1 MAQKGAN
8 TIVIEGRNNLVN
20 VVNNCIEIGIPASM
34 VSIMLENILNDL
46 NTNVQKVIEQEQKDY
61 ENQIEIENQQV
72 EYVPEEENGL
82 EQNEVVD

>member
-72 EYVPEEENGL
+72 EYVPEETYEVEEN
-82 EQNEVVD
+82 EAS

>member
-1 MAQKGAN
+1 MAKKGAN

-20 VVNNCIEIGIPASM
+20 TVNNCIETGIPASM

-61 ENQIEIENQQV
+61 ENQIEIENQQAT
-72 EYVPEEENGL
+72 YVPEETYEVEEN
-82 EQNEVVD
+82 EAS

>member
-1 MAQKGAN
+1 MAKKGAN

-20 VVNNCIEIGIPASM
+20 AVNNCIETGIPASM

-61 ENQIEIENQQV
+61 ENQIKIENQQAT
-72 EYVPEEENGL
+72 YVPEETYEVEEN
-82 EQNEVVD
+82 EAS

>member
-1 MAQKGAN
+1 MAKKGAN

-20 VVNNCIEIGIPASM
+20 AINNCIEIGIPASM

-61 ENQIEIENQQV
+61 ENQIEIENQQAT
-72 EYVPEEENGL
+72 YVPEETYEVEEN
-82 EQNEVVD
+82 EAS

>member
-1 MAQKGAN
+1 MAKKGAN

-72 EYVPEEENGL
+72 EYVPEETYEVEEN
-82 EQNEVVD
+82 EAS

>member
-1 MAQKGAN
+1 MAKKGAN

-61 ENQIEIENQQV
+61 ENQIEIENQQAT
-72 EYVPEEENGL
+72 YVPEETYEVEEN
-82 EQNEVVD
+82 EAS

>member
-1 MAQKGAN
+1 MAKKGAN

-20 VVNNCIEIGIPASM
+20 AVNNCIETGIPASM

-61 ENQIEIENQQV
+61 ENQIEIENQQAT
-72 EYVPEEENGL
+72 YVPEETYEVEEN
-82 EQNEVVD
+82 EAS

>member
-1 MAQKGAN
+1 MAKKGAN

-46 NTNVQKVIEQEQKDY
+46 NTNVQKVI
-61 ENQIEIENQQV
+61 
-72 EYVPEEENGL
+72 
-82 EQNEVVD
+82 

>member
-1 MAQKGAN
+1 MAKKGAN

-20 VVNNCIEIGIPASM
+20 TVNNCIEIGIPVSM

-61 ENQIEIENQQV
+61 ENQIEIENQQAT
-72 EYVPEEENGL
+72 YVPEETYEVEEN
-82 EQNEVVD
+82 EAS